1 MKSGKV
7 VAISFGIVLLGAIA
21 CGADPLDSTKTDA
34 FTKLMTRLTGVAG
47 FTMRADAMEP
57 TIMPGDTIITSEVPS
72 YRNVGPQQG
81 DIIVFTYPADTS
93 MAFVSRVIALGG
105 SIIEIRDGLTLVDGH
120 VVREDYVP
128 EDRKKTPDSRTVAEM
143 HVPTGSFFVMGD
155 NRDHSEDSRYKGFVP
170 RNLVIGK
177 VVKILGQTHPD
188 K

>member
-1 MKSGKV
+1 MKRTK
-7 VAISFGIVLLGAIA
+7 AIVISCGLTIIAAIVCA
-21 CGADPLDSTKTDA
+21 ADPLDNKTMDA
-34 FTKLMTRLTGVAG
+34 FSKLMEKLTGVAG

-57 TIMPGDTIITSEVPS
+57 TIMPGDTIIASEAP
-72 YRNVGPQQG
+72 YRNADPQPG

-93 MAFVSRVIALGG
+93 VAFVSRVIALGDTTLEVR
-105 SIIEIRDGLTLVDGH
+105 SGLAVVGGH

-128 EDRKKTPDSRTVAEM
+128 DSEKKTPDARTFAAT
-143 HVPTGSFFVMGD
+143 HVPAGQLFVMGD

-177 VVKILGQTHPD
+177 VMKILGNTHSG